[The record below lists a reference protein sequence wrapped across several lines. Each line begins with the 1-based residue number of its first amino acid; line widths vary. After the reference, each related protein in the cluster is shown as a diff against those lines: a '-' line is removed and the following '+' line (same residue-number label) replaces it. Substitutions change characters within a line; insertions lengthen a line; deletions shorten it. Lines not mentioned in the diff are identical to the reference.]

1 MKIIGITGTIGSG
14 KTTTSSIIKNLG
26 YNVFESDII
35 TKKLYKKNKVKKIIV
50 NIFGKK
56 INNLK
61 TFRNEIN
68 LNLLGNHVF
77 GDKSELI
84 KLENILHPLIFKEK
98 EKFIK
103 KNLLKK
109 KDKIFLDIPLL
120 FKSKSYKECDYIIN
134 VHVKKSIQKQRVLRR
149 LHMTEEKFKNI
160 LKHQKLETSK
170 FAKYISISINTGNDK
185 KYVEKTLLNF
195 LDSIR

>member
-77 GDKSELI
+77 GDKSELS

-134 VHVKKSIQKQRVLRR
+134 VHVKKSIQKQRVLER

>member
-61 TFRNEIN
+61 TFKNEIN

-134 VHVKKSIQKQRVLRR
+134 VHVKKSIQKKRVLER